1 MIPWAGAD
9 FTRPGENEKGSVER
23 LDLMIVLFLLVL
35 INILVAIGRQQK
47 RAWVS
52 MIFSTVSFLL
62 LLVVVLFVIRMFM

>member
-9 FTRPGENEKGSVER
+9 FTHPGENEKGSVER

-62 LLVVVLFVIRMFM
+62 LLVVVLFVIRMFT

>member
-35 INILVAIGRQQK
+35 INILVAVGRQQK
-47 RAWVS
+47 KAWVS

-62 LLVVVLFVIRMFM
+62 LLVVLLFVIRMFM

>member
-1 MIPWAGAD
+1 VIPWAGAD

>member
-1 MIPWAGAD
+1 M
-9 FTRPGENEKGSVER
+9 ER

-62 LLVVVLFVIRMFM
+62 LLVVVLFVIRMFT

>member
-1 MIPWAGAD
+1 VIPWAGAD

-35 INILVAIGRQQK
+35 INILVAVGRQQK
-47 RAWVS
+47 KAWVS

-62 LLVVVLFVIRMFM
+62 LLVVLLFVIRMFM

>member
-1 MIPWAGAD
+1 VIPWAGAD

-62 LLVVVLFVIRMFM
+62 LLVVVLFVIRMFT